1 MQLARNNLAQ
11 PVKGWYRELT
21 HPALPFIGYA
31 NQGINERHL
40 HRELCEVY
48 LVARGNSTIIVN
60 DKPITLDAGDVIVV
74 EPGEVHTFVES
85 TPDYFHFV
93 LQCPPVKGDKVL
105 VS

>member
-1 MQLARNNLAQ
+1 MQIARNEQTRPA
-11 PVKGWYRELT
+11 KGWYRELT

-31 NQGINERHL
+31 NQGINEPHL

-48 LVARGNSTIIVN
+48 LVASGSATIIVN
-60 DKPITLDAGDVIVV
+60 DNSVTLYAGDVIVV

-93 LQCPPVKGDKVL
+93 LHCPPVKGDKVRI
-105 VS
+105 S